1 MLEALTPQPQDKI
14 LVLMAQFREDPRAG
28 KIDLG
33 VGVYK
38 DATGLTP
45 VMRAVKTAEK
55 QLWEREVTKTYT
67 GLAGEPAFH
76 AAMTNLILGPGFADR
91 AAVAATPGGT
101 GALHQALELIKMASP
116 KATVWVSDPTWP
128 NHTSIIRYLG
138 LNIAEY
144 RYFDAK
150 TCGIDLPGLLEEL
163 GKVQAIQVLPDAI
176 RLTIEGPLVVSDV
189 NRGDSISVSGAC
201 LTAVEHDATSFTA
214 DVMQETLKLT
224 SLDGIQVGDPVNL
237 ERAMTAATRFGG
249 HVVLGHVDGVGE
261 VISREPSENWEWVR
275 VSVPKELMKYVVL
288 KGSITLDGISLTV
301 NELGEDWVGLSL
313 IPETLSLTTLG
324 SKQPGSKVNVE
335 VDVMAKHIER
345 LIEARNN

>member
-1 MLEALTPQPQDKI
+1 M
-14 LVLMAQFREDPRAG
+14 F
-28 KIDLG
+28 
-33 VGVYK
+33 
-38 DATGLTP
+38 TG
-45 VMRAVKTAEK
+45 
-55 QLWEREVTKTYT
+55 
-67 GLAGEPAFH
+67 
-76 AAMTNLILGPGFADR
+76 
-91 AAVAATPGGT
+91 
-101 GALHQALELIKMASP
+101 
-116 KATVWVSDPTWP
+116 
-128 NHTSIIRYLG
+128 II
-138 LNIAEY
+138 
-144 RYFDAK
+144 
-150 TCGIDLPGLLEEL
+150 EEL
-163 GKVQAIQVLPDAI
+163 GKVKAIHVLPDAI

-224 SLDGIQVGDPVNL
+224 SLDGIKVGDPVNL

-301 NELGEDWVGLSL
+301 NELGDDWVGLSL

-324 SKQPGSKVNVE
+324 SKKPGSKVNVE